1 MDITAPDGDNSKTT
15 STPTDN
21 AGGTASFTVTV
32 NNEGTGAATGVS
44 FSDPLPAG
52 ANSDIV
58 WSISSQDAAN
68 DFSISGAGPGGQSLV
83 FSPTTLAAGVSDTVT
98 LTGTVSAADANVSFT
113 GTLTNTA
120 TVTAAN
126 ETTAEQNQSAS
137 ATINITA
144 PDVDITKTT
153 STPTVNAGGT
163 ASFTVTVNNEGTGAA
178 TGVAFSDPL
187 PAGLGSD
194 VVWSISSQTTAGAF
208 SINGAGP
215 GGQSLVFNSA
225 TIAAGAT
232 FSVTLTGTVSA
243 NDA

>member
-32 NNEGTGAATGVS
+32 NNEGTGTATGVS

-58 WSISSQDAAN
+58 WSISTQSAGN
-68 DFSISGAGPGGQSLV
+68 PFSISGAGPGGQSLV
-83 FSPTTLAAGVSDTVT
+83 FSPTSLTAGESHTVT
-98 LTGTVSAADANVSFT
+98 LTGTVTADDAPTSFT
-113 GTLTNTA
+113 GTLVNTA
-120 TVTAAN
+120 TVSATN

-153 STPTVNAGGT
+153 STPTLNPARTPTFTRT
-163 ASFTVTVNNEGTGAA
+163 ANTK
-178 TGVAFSDPL
+178 
-187 PAGLGSD
+187 
-194 VVWSISSQTTAGAF
+194 
-208 SINGAGP
+208 
-215 GGQSLVFNSA
+215 
-225 TIAAGAT
+225 
-232 FSVTLTGTVSA
+232 
-243 NDA
+243 